1 MANAYYG
8 FADWEAALAA
18 LTDWKLLHPKDQ
30 LRLLRDMLM
39 FEATVQ
45 VYGSGSLKKEA
56 REEEVLKIYNSAVDA
71 LHDRELPKNAARADL
86 KKMFRGRGEM
96 TGTSIVARA
105 NVRPRCY
112 LRARR
117 LAPMRGGCRR

>member
-1 MANAYYG
+1 MAGVHG
-8 FADWEAALAA
+8 FADWQAALAA
-18 LTDWKLLHPKDQ
+18 LTDVHLLSPKDQ
-30 LRLLRDMLM
+30 QRLLRDMMM

-45 VYGSGSLKKEA
+45 AYGTGSLKKEA

-71 LHDRELPKNAARADL
+71 LNDRELPKNAARADL
-86 KKMFRGRGEM
+86 KKMFRGKGDM
-96 TGTSIVARA
+96 TGASIIARS